1 MSNVYIFNGGRY
13 ALAFAVKAQ
22 NGYEKTIE
30 IDKRRFFQD
39 TGNLATTGV
48 TEVTEEDYKLLVENS
63 RFKELIDN
71 KELTLVER
79 EQMFAR
85 DETALKLAEENKK
98 LKEEL
103 EQAKKGG
110 RVKDNSRIIEEKDKE
125 IDRLKKTLER
135 VTKSKEEF

>member
-13 ALAFAVKAQ
+13 ALAFVVKAQ

-48 TEVTEEDYKLLVENS
+48 TEVTEEDYKLLLENK

-110 RVKDNSRIIEEKDKE
+110 KGKDNSKIIEEKDKE
-125 IDRLKKTLER
+125 IANLKKTLER
-135 VTKSKEEF
+135 VTKSKEGF